1 MLRFDPEPAEAYRRL
16 RKDDTRAELFRQVR
30 EVCAQLDADHGQGHL
45 RRHRFAAP
53 PLWYVT
59 VRDRTDAWV
68 ILWEEW
74 PGDAADAVVRYLGP
88 ASFA

>member
-16 RKDDTRAELFRQVR
+16 RKDDTRADLFRQVR
-30 EVCAQLDADHGQGHL
+30 DMCAELDADHGQGRL
-45 RRHRFAAP
+45 LRHRFAAP
-53 PLWYVT
+53 PLWYLT
-59 VRDRTDAWV
+59 VRDRTETWV

-74 PGDAADAVVRYLGP
+74 PDDPADAVVRYLGP